1 MVIQQKKKRPEVT
14 SEGGLYQSDSGKNP
28 DSSRMSLPSQ
38 IQFLIPVI
46 QWHEEHK
53 NALLGALALERKEW
67 MLCYSSCRFFKTK
80 SGETWNSSQG
90 PAPYLQ
96 T

>member
-14 SEGGLYQSDSGKNP
+14 PEGGIYQSDSGKNP

-46 QWHEEHK
+46 QWPEEHK
-53 NALLGALALERKEW
+53 
-67 MLCYSSCRFFKTK
+67 MHYS
-80 SGETWNSSQG
+80 GLWH
-90 PAPYLQ
+90 
-96 T
+96 